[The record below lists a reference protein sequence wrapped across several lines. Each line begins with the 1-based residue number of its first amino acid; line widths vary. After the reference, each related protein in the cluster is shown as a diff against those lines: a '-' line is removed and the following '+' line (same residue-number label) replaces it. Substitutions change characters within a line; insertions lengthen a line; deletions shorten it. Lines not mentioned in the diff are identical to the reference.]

1 MSSEGTGTLSSKWTR
16 PDDFIKLQRLKQ
28 KKKQLAARVSSNNNK
43 RPELDEND
51 KCKLLEAKIAQKR
64 KNPFAKFTDG
74 AKKHK
79 HDDPHVSSISDVQTS
94 LTNNLTCLTSKRSP
108 PATLVLQKFDAQAF
122 AKLLHQAKVTQAD
135 EENDAALAARQK
147 HTVHLPI
154 DWCLKTRVRFFCP
167 TELPATQLKTSQLA
181 SGLTSFVRCFDTH
194 HTESTLDISDATRFN
209 QCTYY
214 WQHPHLPWLTLYP
227 RSAKENNGITIGERE
242 RKALAEEWD
251 YSFRGLFQ
259 LLRARQCP
267 YFYLCANSFTVL
279 FRAAGS
285 GGRAET
291 HALVT
296 PSTRGMRSA
305 LRQEGIEYSM
315 PLKQQNA
322 ADGVISNSSFTEE
335 SEGNIIDCGT
345 SVTVAN
351 CQAEDNEH
359 ISDQDDDDDAWLES
373 LGVDERELR
382 RIQTTHA
389 RRLQAAEMSEDFSDN
404 SLLLIEGVECQ
415 GFFSYLLNA
424 KSTITSVGRLAG
436 VPPTLLAP
444 VAFPKATMQNL
455 VPRSKKVRLDGV
467 DYYSIDIKGLLLPT
481 FLPSVAMLLCETR
494 QTFSAT
500 LASSINTLAFTK
512 ATQKLLET
520 TPAESKAAEQEAGV
534 SGQVFGEQNL
544 SECGLLPAVVGAI
557 CRTGQ
562 HAVGLLERICYQQGE
577 GYAWS

>member
-1 MSSEGTGTLSSKWTR
+1 MSTETTLSSTWTR

-28 KKKQLAARVSSNNNK
+28 KKKQLAARVSSNNNNK

-64 KNPFAKFTDG
+64 KNPFAKSTDG
-74 AKKHK
+74 AKKQK
-79 HDDPHVSSISDVQTS
+79 TDDSQESSICELTTTNTS
-94 LTNNLTCLTSKRSP
+94 CFIRETPTRPP
-108 PATLVLQKFDAQAF
+108 PAKLVLQKFDAQAF
-122 AKLLHQAKVTQAD
+122 AKLLHQQHAAQA
-135 EENDAALAARQK
+135 EEEDDAELAARQK
-147 HTVHLPI
+147 HTSHLPM

-181 SGLTSFVRCFDTH
+181 SGLTSFVRCFDTN
-194 HTESTLDISDATRFN
+194 HTDSTLDISDATRFN

-214 WQHPHLPWLTLYP
+214 WQHPHIPWLTLFP
-227 RSAKENNGITIGERE
+227 RSSKENNGITIGERE

-267 YFYLCANSFTVL
+267 YFYLCANTFTVL
-279 FRAAGS
+279 FRAAGC
-285 GGRAET
+285 GGRAEM

-296 PSTRGMRSA
+296 PSTRGMRNA

-315 PLKQQNA
+315 PLKRDA
-322 ADGVISNSSFTEE
+322 ASGGSLNSSLTEE
-335 SEGNIIDCGT
+335 HTNETTTKVGENCAKEGT
-345 SVTVAN
+345 EEKP
-351 CQAEDNEH
+351 AEDDE
-359 ISDQDDDDDAWLES
+359 DDDDDWLES

-382 RIQTTHA
+382 RIKTTHE
-389 RRLQAAEMSEDFSDN
+389 RKLQAAEMSEDFSDN

-424 KSTITSVGRLAG
+424 KSTISSVGRLAG
-436 VPPTLLAP
+436 VPPTLLAS

-467 DYYSIDIKGLLLPT
+467 DYHSIDIKGLILPT
-481 FLPSVAMLLCETR
+481 FLPSVATLLCETR
-494 QTFSAT
+494 QMFSAT
-500 LASSINTLAFTK
+500 LASSVNTLSFSK
-512 ATQKLLET
+512 ATQKLLESS
-520 TPAESKAAEQEAGV
+520 PEESTAPEEDIA

-562 HAVGLLERICYQQGE
+562 HAVGLLERVCYQRGE

>member
-1 MSSEGTGTLSSKWTR
+1 M
-16 PDDFIKLQRLKQ
+16 
-28 KKKQLAARVSSNNNK
+28 A
-43 RPELDEND
+43 
-51 KCKLLEAKIAQKR
+51 
-64 KNPFAKFTDG
+64 
-74 AKKHK
+74 
-79 HDDPHVSSISDVQTS
+79 
-94 LTNNLTCLTSKRSP
+94 CLTSTRP
-108 PATLVLQKFDAQAF
+108 PAAKLNLQKFDAQAF
-122 AKLLHQAKVTQAD
+122 AKLLHQAKATQAD
-135 EENDAALAARQK
+135 EEDDAALAARQK
-147 HTVHLPI
+147 HTPHLPM

-167 TELPATQLKTSQLA
+167 TELPSTQLKTSQLA
-181 SGLTSFVRCFDTH
+181 SGLTSFVRCFDTNQ
-194 HTESTLDISDATRFN
+194 TESTLDISDATRLN

-214 WQHPHLPWLTLYP
+214 WQHPHLPWLTLFP

-279 FRAAGS
+279 FRAAGT
-285 GGRAET
+285 GGRPET

-305 LRQEGIEYSM
+305 LQQEGIEYSM
-315 PLKQQNA
+315 PLKQQQDPGEGGA
-322 ADGVISNSSFTEE
+322 SNSSFTEE
-335 SEGNIIDCGT
+335 TEANTSDSGT
-345 SVTVAN
+345 GLAN
-351 CQAEDNEH
+351 GQAKDIEH
-359 ISDQDDDDDAWLES
+359 ISDEDDDDDAWLES

-389 RRLQAAEMSEDFSDN
+389 RKLQAAEMSEDFSDN

-444 VAFPKATMQNL
+444 VAFPKATMQHL

-494 QTFSAT
+494 HTFSAT
-500 LASSINTLAFTK
+500 LASSINTLSFSK

-520 TPAESKAAEQEAGV
+520 TTPAESKEAVESDAGCL
-534 SGQVFGEQNL
+534 QVFGEQNL
-544 SECGLLPAVVGAI
+544 SDCGLLPAVVSAI

-562 HAVGLLERICYQQGE
+562 NAVGLLERVCYQQGE